1 MITSCTLAC
10 APSRKAM
17 LARISAV
24 QHRTGASR
32 LTEASPVLRPTFSGP
47 KLSAEGQPFLVD
59 QRLDWAG
66 VNGAL
71 PLGQGLELHR
81 RRDQRFPRT
90 GRRVQNDVLLLEQLQ
105 DRRFLRGIKMQP
117 APLGVFEKPS
127 QQHVIAA
134 AAVARD
140 QIIKRRRHTGKLPPA
155 AAHEKNDC
163 FHEFCSP
170 EVLLDNQARAAKML
184 IPALPFFNAGMS

>member
-24 QHRTGASR
+24 QHRIGGVAVDR
-32 LTEASPVLRPTFSGP
+32 GVARAEADVFRPE
-47 KLSAEGQPFLVD
+47 LSAERQPFLVD